1 MTRGARPVLEVR
13 SLTTVFDLAPG
24 VRGTAVD
31 GVSLA
36 VRTGETVAIVGESGC
51 GKTVLGLSLLRLVRP
66 PGRIAEGA
74 VLLDGKNILGLTD
87 GEMRQVRGNEI
98 AMIFQEP
105 STSLNP
111 LQWVGVQVAEALLV
125 HGRSSPK
132 TVREEVVELFRLVG
146 IPAPDL
152 RYASYPHELSGGMR
166 QRVVIAMALACRPRV
181 IVADEPTTALDVTV
195 QAQVLDLIDDLK
207 RRLGTAVVL
216 ITHDL
221 GVVAQWSDRIVVLY
235 AGRKVEEGPT
245 DEVLD
250 DPRHPYT
257 RALLAA
263 RPELDGDR
271 GALAEIPG
279 LVPAITNVPSGCAFA
294 DRCAHAFE
302 ACRRERPPLVRIGA
316 ERTASCFL
324 LAREGVAA

>member
-1 MTRGARPVLEVR
+1 VRAEDSAGRERRVLLSVSRAESPEARPLGE
-13 SLTTVFDLAPG
+13 LLAFVAP
-24 VRGTAVD
+24 
-31 GVSLA
+31 LA
-36 VRTGETVAIVGESGC
+36 VAQLVAWGVFYYAFALIAAPMEAELGWSKAEINGALS
-51 GKTVLGLSLLRLVRP
+51 LGLAVMGLATYPVGRWIDRHG
-66 PGRIAEGA
+66 GRI
-74 VLLDGKNILGLTD
+74 LMTD
-87 GEMRQVRGNEI
+87 
-98 AMIFQEP
+98 
-105 STSLNP
+105 
-111 LQWVGVQVAEALLV
+111 
-125 HGRSSPK
+125 GRSSRE
-132 TVREEVVELFRLVG
+132 TVREEVIELFRLVG

-207 RRLGTAVVL
+207 RRLGTAVIL

-235 AGRKVEEGPT
+235 AGRKVEEGRT

-263 RPELDGDR
+263 RPELDGGR

-279 LVPAITNVPSGCAFA
+279 LVPAITDVPSGCAFA

-302 ACRRERPPLVRIGA
+302 ACRRERPPLVRIGN